1 MLLWIGWVSVTLDT
15 QKSTGKGVF
24 IPNVEITLQRN
35 NPIHPHVIHRC
46 VVKHLSGLGFDA
58 CSEVGDLVVQA
69 ASFTDELSDF
79 TVGVHDR
86 GVIAATEG
94 LPNFW

>member
-1 MLLWIGWVSVTLDT
+1 M
-15 QKSTGKGVF
+15 
-24 IPNVEITLQRN
+24 
-35 NPIHPHVIHRC
+35 
-46 VVKHLSGLGFDA
+46 HLSGLGFDA

-94 LPNFW
+94 LTNFW